1 MTIGVALVLG
11 FMWIYG
17 CVFLGLGL
25 KEMAKAMIEVC
36 KTMRGKP

>member
-1 MTIGVALVLG
+1 MSIGVVLIGG

-36 KTMRGKP
+36 RTMRGG